1 MKKSFRILAMV
12 MAIVL
17 AIGVN
22 AGSAGAKTIYFAGEY
37 SKCDG
42 SAGASVYLNQYSSV
56 EGKAYGNYSFNEPH
70 LYGAFEGELIKVGAN
85 KYRSSKKGLI
95 IKVGKKKLTVKV
107 VNKKRY
113 DKELAGKYKRY
124 KKYPMP

>member
-12 MAIVL
+12 MVIVL

-37 SKCDG
+37 SKSD
-42 SAGASVYLNQYSSV
+42 GASIYLNQYSSI
-56 EGKAYGNYSFNEPH
+56 EGKTYGNYTVNVPH
-70 LYGAFEGELIKVGAN
+70 AYGAYSGELIKIGAN

-95 IKVGKKKLTVKV
+95 ITVGKKKLTVKV